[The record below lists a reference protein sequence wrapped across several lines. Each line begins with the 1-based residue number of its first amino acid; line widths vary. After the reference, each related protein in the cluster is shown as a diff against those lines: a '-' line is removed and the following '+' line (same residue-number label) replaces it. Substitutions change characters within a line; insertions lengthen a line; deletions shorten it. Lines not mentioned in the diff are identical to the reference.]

1 MLQRLASVSLRRPR
15 LVIGSW
21 VLVMIAG
28 FAATG
33 MLFSSLDGDLDSPSS
48 YESEQ
53 VWQRLDELAPSGAS
67 MAAIV
72 EGGQVSD
79 AKVRELEGID
89 GVESVQAG
97 PSADGEVVGVG
108 IELAGNLSDG
118 EEEETAVCGRSGAAR
133 HRRRDSVGRGRAA
146 DR

>member
-1 MLQRLASVSLRRPR
+1 
-15 LVIGSW
+15 
-21 VLVMIAG
+21 
-28 FAATG
+28 
-33 MLFSSLDGDLDSPSS
+33 
-48 YESEQ
+48 
-53 VWQRLDELAPSGAS
+53 

-97 PSADGEVVGVG
+97 PSADGEVIGVG

-118 EEEETAVCGRSGAAR
+118 EEEETASAVEAALR
-133 HRRRDSVGRGRAA
+133 DIDAETVLVGGELLIDEEFSERAEKDAATRRAHLVA
-146 DR
+146 DRARS